1 MMDTN
6 SMRDT
11 ERMEFSTPEW
21 ECGQKVKPEKPSRAA
36 EYIAALYVA
45 LLLCTPWLVRDALTL
60 TPPTQGVEIQ
70 VVSRATM
77 PLPAEKT
84 APVVLPASR

>member
-1 MMDTN
+1 MDTN
-6 SMRDT
+6 SMSKT
-11 ERMEFSTPEW
+11 ERTGFSTPEW

-60 TPPTQGVEIQ
+60 TPPSQGVEMQ
-70 VVSRATM
+70 VVNKATT
-77 PLPAEKT
+77 PQAEKG